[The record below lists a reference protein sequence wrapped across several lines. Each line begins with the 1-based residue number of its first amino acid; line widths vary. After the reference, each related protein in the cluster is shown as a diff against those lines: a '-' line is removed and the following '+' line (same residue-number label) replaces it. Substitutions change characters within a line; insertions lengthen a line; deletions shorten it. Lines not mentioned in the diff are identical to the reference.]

1 MDTVTFN
8 MQPAGLRDLIT
19 LYKLES
25 TCFGQDAWPML
36 DLIGVLTMPGL
47 VRQKATAGETMI
59 GFIGGEVRPHDGVGW
74 ITTVG
79 VLPEYRRLG
88 VASALLDFCE
98 DKMNMP
104 WMRLCV
110 RRSNLGA
117 IHLYELRG
125 YRQVTIWAKYYMSG
139 EDALVM
145 EKQHLKS

>member
-8 MQPAGLRDLIT
+8 LQQAGLRDLIT

-47 VRQKATAGETMI
+47 VRHKASIGETMI
-59 GFIGGEVRPHDGVGW
+59 GFIGGEARPRESVGW

-88 VASALLDFCE
+88 VATALLDFCE
-98 DKMNMP
+98 EKMNMP
-104 WMRLCV
+104 WVRLCV

-117 IHLYELRG
+117 IRLYELRG
-125 YRQVTIWAKYYMSG
+125 YHQISIWANYYMSG

-145 EKQHLKS
+145 EKKHLNS